1 MNKNLVIWHINKY
14 CTIAFIAL
22 VFLGVNHC
30 IFQYSIAFLATI
42 AIAIV
47 LSAIANALI
56 SI

>member
-1 MNKNLVIWHINKY
+1 MKKYQVICHINKY
-14 CTIAFIAL
+14 CTIAL

-42 AIAIV
+42 AIV

>member
-1 MNKNLVIWHINKY
+1 MKKYQVIFHINKY

-42 AIAIV
+42 AIV